1 MDCVVVVVK
10 AQVVLLVAVEVRA
23 VEVRSFVRAV
33 EVRWFVRNNEA
44 LEVRRSRNNEAVEA
58 VEVQN

>member
-1 MDCVVVVVK
+1 VDCVVVVK

-23 VEVRSFVRAV
+23 VEVRSFVRI
-33 EVRWFVRNNEA
+33 NE
-44 LEVRRSRNNEAVEA
+44 EEAA